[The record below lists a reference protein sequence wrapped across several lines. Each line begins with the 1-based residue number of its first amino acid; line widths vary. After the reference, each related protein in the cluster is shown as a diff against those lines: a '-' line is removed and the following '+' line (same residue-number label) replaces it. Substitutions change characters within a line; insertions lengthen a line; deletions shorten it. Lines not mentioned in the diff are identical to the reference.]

1 MNLLISTKEFVN
13 KDLFVQLG
21 KEEVT
26 VCRVGE
32 VFGEGMEGGKVAELC
47 RKVVNGELER
57 KDPNEVV
64 NLMYVGDVVEELRKV
79 ECEEGSY
86 ERERCVVP
94 RFYTKVWGEVVNL
107 VCSFKDREDAGEEIE
122 LRDDF
127 ERKLYAT
134 FLSYCDGR
142 KDVK

>member
-1 MNLLISTKEFVN
+1 MFLNIK
-13 KDLFVQLG
+13 
-21 KEEVT
+21 
-26 VCRVGE
+26 E
-32 VFGEGMEGGKVAELC
+32 VFGEGVEGGRVAGLC
-47 RKVVNGELER
+47 RRVVNGELGREE
-57 KDPNEVV
+57 PNEVV
-64 NLMYVGDVVEELRKV
+64 NLMYVGDVVEELRTVK
-79 ECEEGSY
+79 CEGGSY

-94 RFYTKVWGEVVNL
+94 RFYTRVWGEVVNL

-134 FLSYCDGR
+134 FLSYCGGR

>member
-1 MNLLISTKEFVN
+1 MNLLISSKDFVN

-32 VFGEGMEGGKVAELC
+32 VFGKGMEEGKVAELC
-47 RKVVNGELER
+47 RKVVDGELGREE
-57 KDPNEVV
+57 PNEVV
-64 NLMYVGDVVEELRKV
+64 NLMYVGDVAEELRKV
-79 ECEEGSY
+79 ECEGGSY

-127 ERKLYAT
+127 ERKLYMT
-134 FLSYCDGR
+134 FLSYCGGR

>member
-1 MNLLISTKEFVN
+1 MNLLISSKDFVN

-32 VFGEGMEGGKVAELC
+32 VFGKGMEEGKVAELC
-47 RKVVNGELER
+47 RKVVDGELGREE
-57 KDPNEVV
+57 PNEVV
-64 NLMYVGDVVEELRKV
+64 NLMYVGDVAEELRKV
-79 ECEEGSY
+79 ECEG
-86 ERERCVVP
+86 
-94 RFYTKVWGEVVNL
+94 VWGEVVNL

-127 ERKLYAT
+127 ERKLYMT
-134 FLSYCDGR
+134 FLSYCGGR

>member
-1 MNLLISTKEFVN
+1 MIKEAVM
-13 KDLFVQLG
+13 KII
-21 KEEVT
+21 T
-26 VCRVGE
+26 CRIEE
-32 VFGEGMEGGKVAELC
+32 VFGEGMERGMVAELC
-47 RKVVNGELER
+47 WKVVSGKSER
-57 KDPNEVV
+57 EDPNEVV
-64 NLMYVGDVVEELRKV
+64 NLMYVGDVMKELRRV
-79 ECEEGSY
+79 VCEGGRHDGGE
-86 ERERCVVP
+86 CVVP

-134 FLSYCDGR
+134 FLSYCGGR